1 MRISDWSSDVCSSD
15 LIGPLIVL
23 LLVVGLAGGLYP
35 AFYLSRFQPAT
46 VLKANTSSTDPQ
58 GSGRFR
64 NILVVA
70 QFAVSIGLIICTAIV
85 YAQTQFAQT
94 IDPGFRREGLIQVG
108 NLNRAAMIPVAETR
122 IREAAKTGRRE
133 GR

>member
-1 MRISDWSSDVCSSD
+1 MLRTSIARLCAWALVGLSLPWLSSFLNTD
-15 LIGPLIVL
+15 LRLDYLGEGGVIGPLIVL

-35 AFYLSRFQPAT
+35 AFYLSLFQPAT

-70 QFAVSIGLIICTAIV
+70 QFAVSIGLIIDRKST
-85 YAQTQFAQT
+85 
-94 IDPGFRREGLIQVG
+94 R
-108 NLNRAAMIPVAETR
+108 LNSSP
-122 IREAAKTGRRE
+122 
-133 GR
+133 

>member
-70 QFAVSIGLIICTAIV
+70 QFAVPIGLIICTAIV
-85 YAQTQFAQT
+85 YSQTPSPHT
-94 IDPGFRREGLIQVG
+94 IDTAFRRQGLTHVAQP
-108 NLNRAAMIPVAETR
+108 NPTPLLPVPATPLPQPP
-122 IREAAKTGRRE
+122 
-133 GR
+133 